1 MKILLVLI
9 LVFYCELD
17 VLSQPEF
24 KVAVDYFEW
33 KYPTGNKVTLEV
45 NLKIS
50 NIGNVQGSCEDIK
63 NIELYSKDDFYK
75 NDIELRERGTNIFM
89 QIKAGDNIFS
99 FLNFEVPKAAGGLY
113 LKLNDGF
120 GSNEKFITDSYNNYL
135 LEQAEYYYY
144 NKQYSDAIEKYQICI
159 KNDPLQKNV
168 ISLKIADCYEYI
180 GNKLLDDYYLYNI
193 NENLEKSLDNFKQSL
208 FYDTKKPFIKD
219 KIATI
224 YDILGDSYA
233 VSLNYSKAVN
243 SYKLSLDYSYSST
256 VNGKLEKVNKQ
267 TINKKDEKKETSK
280 KKPQKSG
287 KSKSKKPKRSQ
298 SK

>member
-120 GSNEKFITDSYNNYL
+120 GSNE
-135 LEQAEYYYY
+135 
-144 NKQYSDAIEKYQICI
+144 
-159 KNDPLQKNV
+159 
-168 ISLKIADCYEYI
+168 
-180 GNKLLDDYYLYNI
+180 
-193 NENLEKSLDNFKQSL
+193 NL
-208 FYDTKKPFIKD
+208 
-219 KIATI
+219 
-224 YDILGDSYA
+224 
-233 VSLNYSKAVN
+233 
-243 SYKLSLDYSYSST
+243 
-256 VNGKLEKVNKQ
+256 
-267 TINKKDEKKETSK
+267 
-280 KKPQKSG
+280 
-287 KSKSKKPKRSQ
+287 
-298 SK
+298 